1 MRISLDVVWLKDLS
15 CVYGSAQDTLWS
27 NKEKIILCRTQFF
40 LMIIMGVLTFFLMIT
55 KSVQAIL

>member
-15 CVYGSAQDTLWS
+15 CVYGYAQDILWS

-40 LMIIMGVLTFFLMIT
+40 LMIIVGVLTFFFIDN
-55 KSVQAIL
+55 